1 MYEASIFT
9 IFFNIDYKLCYN
21 VYRKTSDDMKRKG
34 FTLIELLAVIVI
46 LVIMALIATPIIL
59 NILGR
64 VRKSAF
70 LDSSY
75 GILES
80 GKFYYADMVLND
92 NVTEKTFL
100 FDGETRPQLEYS
112 GEIPKGG
119 MLQVGITGE
128 ISLAIHNNEWCAL
141 KGKGEENIRMIKY
154 KDGKCIIP
162 DNAKDPVITLNGKSV
177 IKLKQGNTY
186 QEPGA
191 TAKTIDGG
199 NLDYEISIEL
209 DGVKVE
215 TIDTSIVGKTYLIT
229 YQASNNGK
237 TVTVTR
243 TVYIVDSVG
252 PKITFD
258 PETITLKLN
267 QVATYNFYEGV
278 TITDESD
285 GEIEVNENTVKIT
298 GELKLEVG
306 TYEITYEA
314 SDSEGN
320 TTTAKR
326 TFILE
331 GAEGPIL
338 NYSSMGTDDIWL
350 SETTV
355 TVVATDT
362 FNITTF
368 SYELVRDGVSL
379 GETTVEVSGKSV
391 STEIKLKETGIYQI
405 KLKGTNEYGGESTS
419 ISRDYQIDSST
430 PTLTTS
436 IGYNLYPAEIY
447 TLKNVTQSG
456 NTFTTTSHDPIMDF
470 TDIGKY
476 EQMNGVAIHFVEP
489 ISRSMGVQVFYG
501 YPHSEQASISKKVSE
516 GATFVQFDIPQK
528 DYSRLRLDIGAE
540 TGLTYKIGRIEVLSR
555 STSTTRNNVS
565 LFVKG
570 NARSGIDSY
579 SFDGGVTW
587 QKENFQYFSG
597 NGEAKV
603 MVKSNTGFI
612 SEMVPASVS
621 VIDKSVYV
629 ASILNHSSTLYGVT
643 RSGNTFTT
651 TDGDPQMV
659 YSSTSSYKK
668 LKKARIYFAEP
679 VTKNIY
685 IQIFYAPFSEANST
699 RGTIHEGE
707 SYIELNFPG
716 GTYSQ
721 LRFDI
726 GAVAGLTYKLSKIE
740 LLYEG

>member
-1 MYEASIFT
+1 
-9 IFFNIDYKLCYN
+9 
-21 VYRKTSDDMKRKG
+21 MKRKG

-46 LVIMALIATPIIL
+46 LAIIALIATPIIL

-80 GKFYYADMVLND
+80 GNLYYTSMILND
-92 NVTEKTFL
+92 TIEEKTFL
-100 FDGETRPQLEYS
+100 FDGETRSQLEYS

-119 MLQVGITGE
+119 MLQISVTGE
-128 ISLAIHNNEWCAL
+128 ITLAIHNDEWCAI
-141 KGKGEENIRMIKY
+141 KGKNDQNIRMIQY
-154 KDGKCIIP
+154 EEGKCMIP
-162 DNAKDPVITLNGKSV
+162 DNAEDTIITLNGKSV

-186 QEPGA
+186 QELGA

-199 NLDYEISIEL
+199 NLSYETSIEL
-209 DGVKVE
+209 GGVKVDAV
-215 TIDTSIVGKTYLIT
+215 DTSVAGKTYLIT

-237 TVTVTR
+237 TVQVTR
-243 TVYIVDSVG
+243 TVHIVDSAG

-258 PETITLKLN
+258 PETVTLKLN

-278 TITDESD
+278 TITDEND
-285 GEIEVNENTVKIT
+285 GEIEVNENTVKII

-320 TTTAKR
+320 TTVAKR

-338 NYSSMGTDDIWL
+338 NYSSMSTDNIWL
-350 SETTV
+350 AETTL

-362 FNITTF
+362 FHITGF

-379 GETTVEVSGKSV
+379 GETTVEASGKSV
-391 STEIKLKETGIYQI
+391 SAEIKLTETGIYQI
-405 KLKGTNEYGGESTS
+405 KLKGTNEYGGESTA
-419 ISRDYQIDSST
+419 ISGEFKIDSST

-436 IGYNLYPAEIY
+436 IGYNIYPAETY
-447 TLKNVTQSG
+447 TMKNMTQSG
-456 NTFTTTSHDPIMDF
+456 NLFTTTSHDPIMDF

-476 EQMNGVAIHFVEP
+476 EQINGVTIHFAEP
-489 ISRSMGVQVFYG
+489 ITQNMGVQVFYG
-501 YPHSEQASISKKVSE
+501 YPHSEQASISKPAKE
-516 GATFVQFDIPQK
+516 GATSISFDIPQNN
-528 DYSRLRLDIGAE
+528 YSRLRLDIGAE
-540 TGLTYKIGRIEVLSR
+540 TGLTYKIDRIEVHSS
-555 STSTTRNNVS
+555 STTTTRNNVS

-587 QKENFQYFSG
+587 QKENFKYFSA
-597 NGEAKV
+597 NGDAKV

-612 SEMVPASVS
+612 SEMVPTSVS
-621 VIDKSVYV
+621 VIDKSIYA
-629 ASILNHSSTLYGVT
+629 ASILNLSSTLHGVT

-651 TDGDPQMV
+651 TNGDPQMV
-659 YSSTSSYKK
+659 YSSTSSYKR

-699 RGTIHEGE
+699 RGTIQAGN
-707 SYIELNFPG
+707 SYIELSFPG

-726 GAVAGLTYKLSKIE
+726 GTEAGLTYKLSKIE
-740 LLYEG
+740 LLYGG

>member
-1 MYEASIFT
+1 
-9 IFFNIDYKLCYN
+9 
-21 VYRKTSDDMKRKG
+21 MKRKG

-46 LVIMALIATPIIL
+46 LAIIALIATPIIL

-80 GKFYYADMVLND
+80 GNLYYASMVLND
-92 NVTEKTFL
+92 NIEEKTFL
-100 FDGETRPQLEYS
+100 FDGETRSQLEYS

-119 MLQVGITGE
+119 MLQISVKGE
-128 ISLAIHNNEWCAL
+128 ITLAIHNNEWCAI
-141 KGKGEENIRMIKY
+141 KGKNDQNIRMIQY
-154 KDGKCIIP
+154 EEGKCIIP

-186 QEPGA
+186 QELGA

-199 NLDYEISIEL
+199 NLSYETSIEL
-209 DGVKVE
+209 GGVKVDA
-215 TIDTSIVGKTYLIT
+215 IDTSVAGKTYLIT

-237 TVTVTR
+237 TVQVTR
-243 TVYIVDSVG
+243 TVHIVDSAG

-258 PETITLKLN
+258 PETVTLKLN

-278 TITDESD
+278 TVTDEND
-285 GEIEVNENTVKIT
+285 GEIEVNENTVKII

-314 SDSEGN
+314 SDLDGN
-320 TTTAKR
+320 TTIAKR

-338 NYSSMGTDDIWL
+338 NYSSMSTDDIWL
-350 SETTV
+350 SETTL

-362 FNITTF
+362 FNIIGF

-391 STEIKLKETGIYQI
+391 STEIKLTETGIYQI
-405 KLKGTNEYGGESTS
+405 KLKGTNEYGGESNS
-419 ISRDYQIDSST
+419 ISGDYQIDSST

-436 IGYNLYPAEIY
+436 IGYNLYPAETY
-447 TLKNVTQSG
+447 ELKNMTQSG
-456 NTFTTTSHDPIMDF
+456 HIFTTTSKDPIMDF
-470 TDIGKY
+470 TNIGKY
-476 EQMNGVAIHFVEP
+476 EQMNGVAIHFAEP
-489 ISRSMGVQVFYG
+489 ITKSMSIQVFYG
-501 YPHSEQASISKKVSE
+501 YPHSEQASISKRISE
-516 GATFVQFDIPQK
+516 GATSVQFDIPKK
-528 DYSRLRLDIGAE
+528 DYSRLRLDIGSEA
-540 TGLTYKIGRIEVLSR
+540 GLTYKIDRIEALST
-555 STSTTRNNVS
+555 SPSTTRNNVS
-565 LFVKG
+565 LFVNG

-579 SFDGGVTW
+579 SFDGGITW
-587 QKENFQYFSG
+587 QKENFQYFSE
-597 NGEAKV
+597 NGDAKV

-621 VIDKSVYV
+621 VIDKSIYA
-629 ASILNHSSTLYGVT
+629 ASILNHSSTLHGVT

-651 TDGDPQMV
+651 TNGDPQMV
-659 YSSTSSYKK
+659 YSSTSSYKR

-699 RGTIHEGE
+699 RGSIQAGN
-707 SYIELNFPG
+707 SYIELDFPG

-726 GAVAGLTYKLSKIE
+726 GAEAGLTYTLSKIE